1 MWEMDTFAF
10 RHRTIIGLTSCVG
23 FNPLD
28 EFSWVG
34 LNPLDN
40 YGIGLNPLDEFYE

>member
-1 MWEMDTFAF
+1 M
-10 RHRTIIGLTSCVG
+10 HPV
-23 FNPLD
+23 D
-28 EFSWVG
+28 EFSRVG